1 MRFYDFL
8 SYLCIMTSELS
19 ILIPCHDY
27 ICKPLV
33 EQLALQASSVEG
45 LRYEIIVI
53 DDGSTAARMVE
64 VNRSISRMPF
74 CRHIALT
81 ENQGRSKV
89 RNLLAREAK
98 YECLLFIDCKHS
110 LPDGEFIRRYV
121 EASDNDVVDG
131 GIIIQGDPHLLRGN
145 LRFLYEKS
153 AEAAHTVEKRRE
165 DEYRD
170 FHTANFMARR
180 IVMNR
185 CCFDETI
192 TRYGYED
199 VLFGKQLRAEGI
211 RITHIANP
219 VGFGHFDS
227 NKSFVSKTED
237 GMLTLLENADKLEG
251 YSTLLYIYNKVGAFH
266 LHWLLRLVHRLL
278 GKLMRKNLIGRKP
291 SLAVFKIY
299 KITYFAS
306 LHHS

>member
-110 LPDGEFIRRYV
+110 LPDGEFIHRYV

-131 GIIIQGDPHLLRGN
+131 GIIIQGDPGTGKSVLTINLL
-145 LRFLYEKS
+145 K
-153 AEAAHTVEKRRE
+153 
-165 DEYRD
+165 EY
-170 FHTANFMARR
+170 
-180 IVMNR
+180 ISKVIIQVM
-185 CCFDETI
+185 
-192 TRYGYED
+192 
-199 VLFGKQLRAEGI
+199 LI
-211 RITHIANP
+211 R
-219 VGFGHFDS
+219 V
-227 NKSFVSKTED
+227 K
-237 GMLTLLENADKLEG
+237 LLEKL
-251 YSTLLYIYNKVGAFH
+251 T
-266 LHWLLRLVHRLL
+266 
-278 GKLMRKNLIGRKP
+278 
-291 SLAVFKIY
+291 
-299 KITYFAS
+299 
-306 LHHS
+306 